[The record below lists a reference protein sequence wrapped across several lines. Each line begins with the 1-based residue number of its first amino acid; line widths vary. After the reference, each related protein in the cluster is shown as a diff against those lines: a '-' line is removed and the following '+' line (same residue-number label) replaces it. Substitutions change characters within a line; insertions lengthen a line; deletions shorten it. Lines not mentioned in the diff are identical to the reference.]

1 VHRARLLRDVAGGG
15 VAGDRVAV
23 KVVHPAARKRVA
35 ADLELLRCL
44 AHWAERAWPR
54 ARWFSLE
61 DAAREFAGTLAAQM
75 DMRQE
80 AAQLEEMRANFA
92 DVDSVDFPRPR
103 DAFVSADVLV
113 EDFVEGPSMR
123 DFLREAD
130 APRATRLRL
139 AEVGVNAVCKM
150 LFHDNLLHGDLHPGN
165 MLVVDAEQPRV
176 CFLDAGIVVRLGDRE
191 HRHFVRVLAALM
203 RHDGERAG
211 RLLIAGRD
219 RGGERNGFDTEDEWV
234 KAQDSFCGVLAA
246 ITDLS
251 EREEFFK
258 MHRTASDSIRGPSWL
273 APRRR
278 ASD

>member
-1 VHRARLLRDVAGGG
+1 
-15 VAGDRVAV
+15 
-23 KVVHPAARKRVA
+23 
-35 ADLELLRCL
+35 
-44 AHWAERAWPR
+44 
-54 ARWFSLE
+54 
-61 DAAREFAGTLAAQM
+61 M
-75 DMRQE
+75 
-80 AAQLEEMRANFA
+80 
-92 DVDSVDFPRPR
+92 
-103 DAFVSADVLV
+103 
-113 EDFVEGPSMR
+113 PS
-123 DFLREAD
+123 
-130 APRATRLRL
+130 TQ
-139 AEVGVNAVCKM
+139 
-150 LFHDNLLHGDLHPGN
+150 GDLHPGN

-258 MHRTASDSIRGPSWL
+258 MYRAASDSIRGPSWL

-278 ASD
+278 AVD